1 MKPYILILEDDPTLG
16 RVVVKTTE
24 QLKLAAFLDSDGNRY
39 RDIIREQGLP
49 KAILLDLHLPFAA
62 GADLLQEFQ
71 SDEQLR
77 NVPVLVLTADIV
89 QARALQEQGQTVLLK
104 PVSVTRLQEI
114 LSKFQDLP

>member
-1 MKPYILILEDDPTLG
+1 MGLLQPNGFHFWQTSYRQGPLLMKPYILILEDDPTLG

-77 NVPVLVLTADIV
+77 NVPVLVLTAD
-89 QARALQEQGQTVLLK
+89 
-104 PVSVTRLQEI
+104 S
-114 LSKFQDLP
+114 LPYI